1 MNIDREKRIF
11 NTVLWAFLAGVLIF
25 YILIISAGRIILPVP
40 VWLMFLLLDA
50 GFIIFI
56 FIPYPGRM
64 PIGKA
69 PGSGTRGKWYPSS
82 LSDIVERSEDEK
94 KGSRAG
100 ILEVGRAIGPIP
112 LLPLLLLIPVIL
124 LSMSGRGD
132 VEKWQKLER
141 DKLLSIYTDAADRLA
156 DVERLAAE
164 TGRSVGER
172 LGGSVSDSLDSVE
185 RAGWIDVVD
194 SIAHEVGKGYEPFG
208 HLGIQVFSSSGKR
221 VLWGGTPRFASRVLP
236 GESPGSV
243 TISRTQLFTLLVHQ
257 TELPDGSRI
266 LIDIPLEVDYRINNR
281 FLRSKGIGLSLS
293 KEYGEEVV
301 YSFRGDGISRNQ
313 GWNTSLFKDKGPNIL
328 SGEGGNV
335 MIYGLI
341 ESSMGRPLAQLS
353 VAGQSFRAMLS
364 EMESSRIFKAGLL
377 IVLCVIVIARHVY
390 RSQANKKKRDGNR
403 FWNSISRMAV
413 LVSFLIL
420 IRYIL
425 IRLEIPSRVFGTN
438 LFDPSLFAD
447 NLSGGLTRTAGDLL
461 LTSLFFL
468 ILVFG
473 GVKIFRTYYKGFMER
488 RTDSPGGIV
497 PGRLAIKAVL
507 SAAVLLFVVKASG
520 MIVARTV
527 LNSNPRLIGLDME
540 FFSAPVLSLHLALLF
555 SVSAVLISG
564 IFLLRVIFVWGGGR
578 LFEWIVAAGFALAA
592 VIYLAHPH
600 WSLTVA
606 SAALV
611 FMAVRIFPMLRKE
624 EALTVIFASFF
635 LVLICSLVVFGTAF
649 EKYDE
654 LRRGKV
660 TERLKAFNDPE
671 DNWLMLVLPDVCEG
685 IFNSRAAVAKVLSGS
700 RATAFELWADSEMSR
715 FGFSCVFDVYNAGG
729 RQFSRFSVGMPGEVL
744 NALPGA
750 VRSST
755 LPEVKKVL
763 RETREGKVHF
773 LVGIAPLYNLN
784 GVSAGHVEI
793 KVPYFYENP
802 ELLVEARPMAPEI
815 FQNIESGT
823 LAPRVDEPEDLLVAR
838 LRSDKVIDSSSPVLP
853 AGSTVTGLEGEWF
866 DIGSEGIKYSC
877 TKKYREG
884 ENGFLAGYRKPGLN
898 EKILQWAM
906 VVSLDIILTVV
917 SMIVLFLTRKLPFF
931 GSVTP
936 AISLAGGLSFRRKLL
951 LSFLAVSVMPVIL
964 MGIFSGRYIRYR
976 FRAEGEREAVA
987 AVRSAQSL
995 LRHSIRAEAEAF
1007 AESRYLGEVL
1017 VGAETPRIGD
1027 MTRFSGMQFTLWD
1040 SKGKM
1045 LLDESLSDFSSSEAH
1060 ALIVSGESGRVML
1073 SYSYPHLYAG
1083 TVIPVSIPRGPPGH
1097 LYYRR
1102 RLDDDFISDLAA
1114 VLGRNLNLYFEGLLR
1129 VSSERE
1135 LFIGGFLEPLLSPPV
1150 YSEVALGRAR
1160 IALRDQ
1166 VLGDYTY
1173 KVAGISM
1180 PAFRSEEMGVLSVP
1194 LLYRTAHIRNEMLR
1208 SYALILG
1215 LLALL
1220 FSAAV
1225 TLGVFLAGKIINP
1238 ISALLGGTKRII
1250 TGDLEFRL
1258 EAEAQDEIGDLV
1270 NSFNMMTGA
1279 LRVARRDLVERQRYL
1294 SAILENVAAG
1304 VVSTESDGVVVT
1316 VNPSAARMLGV
1327 ESGELVGKKISSIS
1341 GDDLRPFVALFEH
1354 RGEKTREEEI
1364 SLFNGEDRRT
1374 FKVVI
1379 TSLRAGGE
1387 DLGTVVVFDDL
1398 TELIRTKKLSAWVE
1412 MARQIAHEVKNPLT
1426 PIKLS
1431 AQLMRRAYRE
1441 DSEEFPVIFE
1451 EGVETVIQ
1459 QTEILRRIASEFS
1472 SFGRAVDLRP
1482 EAMDAGGFIESIVS
1496 GYRGAGQI
1504 EVIYEAG
1511 APVVLMADKEAL
1523 RKILV
1528 NLIENAMD
1536 AISGAGQ
1543 IEVTHGVSGGKVEIV
1558 VADSGS
1564 GLPPEVEERLFEPYF
1579 STKTN
1584 GTGLGLAICRS
1595 LATEMEGE
1603 ISIGNREDGN
1613 GVRAV
1618 VRLPLAEKA

>member
-1 MNIDREKRIF
+1 MNINREKKIF
-11 NTVLWAFLAGVLIF
+11 NAVLWSFLAGALVF
-25 YILIISAGRIILPVP
+25 YISMISTGRIILPAP
-40 VWLMFLLLDA
+40 VWFMFLLLDA
-50 GFIIFI
+50 GFIVFM

-69 PGSGTRGKWYPSS
+69 PGPGTESKWYPRSM
-82 LSDIVERSEDEK
+82 SDIVEKSEDEK
-94 KGSRAG
+94 KPSHAG
-100 ILEVGRAIGPIP
+100 ILEVGRAIGPVP
-112 LLPLLLLIPVIL
+112 LIPLLLLIPIIL
-124 LSMSGRGD
+124 LSMSGERD
-132 VEKWQKLER
+132 IDKWQEQER
-141 DKLLSIYTDAADRLA
+141 DKLLSIYGDAAARVA
-156 DVERLAAE
+156 DVERLAME
-164 TGRSVGER
+164 TGRSVVER
-172 LGGSVSDSLDSVE
+172 LGVDFQDTIDSVE

-194 SIAHEVGKGYEPFG
+194 SLAHAAGNGVEPFG
-208 HLGIQVFSSSGKR
+208 HLGIQVFSTSGKR
-221 VLWGGTPRFASRVLP
+221 VLWGGTPRFAGRAATRESSR
-236 GESPGSV
+236 SV
-243 TISRTQLFTLLVHQ
+243 FISRTQLFTLLVHE

-281 FLRSKGIGLSLS
+281 FLRSEGIGLTLS
-293 KEYGEEVV
+293 KEYGEDVDCR
-301 YSFRGDGISRNQ
+301 FWRGGVSRKQ
-313 GWNTSLFKDKGPNIL
+313 GWDTSLFKNKGPNIY
-328 SGEGGNV
+328 SEEGGNV
-335 MIYGLI
+335 RVYGLI
-341 ESSMGRPLAQLS
+341 ESSMGQPLAQLN
-353 VAGQSFRAMLS
+353 VTGRSFRAMLS
-364 EMESSRIFKAGLL
+364 DVESSRIFKAGLL
-377 IVLCVIVIARHVY
+377 IVLCVIIIARHVY
-390 RSQANKKKRDGNR
+390 RVLANRKKRDGNR
-403 FWNSISRMAV
+403 IWNSVSRLAV
-413 LVSFLIL
+413 LVSFLAL

-425 IRLEIPSRVFGTN
+425 IRLEIPSRIFGSN

-447 NLSGGLTRTAGDLL
+447 NLPGGLTRTTGDLL
-461 LTSLFFL
+461 LTALFFL

-473 GVKIFRTYYKGFMER
+473 GVKIFRTYYRGFMER
-488 RTDSPGGIV
+488 SVDSSGRVV
-497 PGRLAIKAVL
+497 PVRLALKAVL
-507 SAAVLLFVVKASG
+507 SSVVLLGVVKISG

-527 LNSNPRLIGLDME
+527 LNSNPRLIGLDTE
-540 FFSAPVLSLHLALLF
+540 FFSVPVLSLHLALLL
-555 SVSAVLISG
+555 SVSAVLIAG

-578 LFEWIVAAGFALAA
+578 LFEWIPAAGLALAA

-606 SAALV
+606 SVALV
-611 FMAVRIFPMLRKE
+611 LISARIFPMLRKE

-654 LRRGKV
+654 LRKSKV
-660 TERLKAFNDPE
+660 IERLKTFNDPD

-685 IFNSRAAVAKVLSGS
+685 IFNSRSAVAKVLSGNRS
-700 RATAFELWADSEMSR
+700 TAFELWADSGMSR

-729 RQFSRFSVGMPGEVL
+729 RQFSRFSVGMPIEVL

-750 VRSST
+750 VRSSP

-784 GVSAGHVEI
+784 GVPAGRVEI

-802 ELLVEARPMAPEI
+802 ELLVKAGPMAPEI

-823 LAPRVDEPEDLLVAR
+823 LAPRIDEPENLLVAR
-838 LRSDKVIDSSSPVLP
+838 LRSDRVIDSSSPVLP
-853 AGSTVTGLEGEWF
+853 AGSTVGGLEGEWF
-866 DIGSEGIKYSC
+866 DVGSDGVKYTC

-884 ENGFLAGYRKPGLN
+884 EDGFLAGYRNPGLN

-906 VVSLDIILTVV
+906 VVSLNIILTVV
-917 SMIVLFLTRKLPFF
+917 SMIVLFLTRKLPFL

-936 AISLAGGLSFRRKLL
+936 AVSFAGGLSFRRKLL

-976 FRAEGEREAVA
+976 FRAEGEREAVT
-987 AVRSAQSL
+987 AVRSAQSF
-995 LRHSIRAEAEAF
+995 LRHSIRSEAEAF
-1007 AESRYLGEVL
+1007 SESRYLGEVL
-1017 VGAETPRIGD
+1017 IGSETPRIGD
-1027 MTRFSGMQFTLWD
+1027 MTRFPGMQFTLWD
-1040 SKGKM
+1040 GKGNL
-1045 LLDESLSDFSSSEAH
+1045 LLDESLSDFSSVETSG
-1060 ALIVSGESGRVML
+1060 LIASSESGKVMI

-1083 TVIPVSIPRGPPGH
+1083 TVIYIPIPGRPAGY

-1102 RLDDDFISDLAA
+1102 RLDDDFISELAA
-1114 VLGRNLNLYFEGLLR
+1114 VLGRNLNIYFEGLLR

-1135 LFIGGFLEPLLSPPV
+1135 LFTGGFLEPLLSPPV

-1166 VLGDYTY
+1166 NLGDYTY
-1173 KVAGISM
+1173 KVAGISL
-1180 PAFRSEEMGVLSVP
+1180 PTFRSEEMGVLSVP
-1194 LLYRTAHIRNEMLR
+1194 LLYRTAYIRNEMLR

-1270 NSFNMMTGA
+1270 DSFNTMTGA

-1304 VVSTESDGVVVT
+1304 VVSTESDGSVVT
-1316 VNPSAARMLGV
+1316 VNPSAARMLGMDP
-1327 ESGELVGKKISSIS
+1327 GELVGRKISSLS
-1341 GDDLRPFVALFEH
+1341 RDELKPFTTLFEH
-1354 RGEKTREEEI
+1354 RGEKTREDEI
-1364 SLFNGEDRRT
+1364 SLFSGEDRRT
-1374 FKVVI
+1374 FKAVI
-1379 TSLRAGGE
+1379 TSLREGGE

-1451 EGVETVIQ
+1451 EGVDTVIQ

-1482 EAMDAGGFIESIVS
+1482 EAIDAGGFIESIVS

-1504 EVIYEAG
+1504 KVIHEAG
-1511 APVVLMADKEAL
+1511 DPAVLMADMEAL

-1536 AISGAGQ
+1536 AISERGQ
-1543 IEVTHGVSGGKVEIV
+1543 VVVTHRVTGDKVEIIV
-1558 VADSGS
+1558 VDSGS

-1595 LATEMEGE
+1595 LATEMGGD
-1603 ISIGNREDGN
+1603 ISLGNIESGN

-1618 VRLPLAEKA
+1618 VNLPLA